1 MVSVATIG
9 ITLAVNNGEGLV
21 KMLMAALLR

>member
-9 ITLAVNNGEGLV
+9 ITMAVNNGQGLV
-21 KMLMAALLR
+21 KMVIEMLLR

>member
-9 ITLAVNNGEGLV
+9 ITLAVNNGEGV
-21 KMLMAALLR
+21 VRILMEMILR